1 MTKKSVKTVL
11 IAIAAIALCIALIV
25 AGSYALFTDSTPVK
39 NHLQAGRMEMT
50 LKRTNLVGKK
60 INAAGILDDYTN
72 GAVVDFTRT
81 TTRDQNVFGF
91 TFDSTTS
98 DADDLAD
105 TVTNKVVPGTT
116 LTATMELD
124 MTDRSNVAYAYWVE
138 FVVADETG
146 KLYNI
151 DENSNHLALA
161 EQIVI
166 SINNDTPVKLSEIA
180 NNSAKLSYG
189 SESAPLGEVHVE
201 DDVSTPSVDES
212 KATFTV
218 TVTFLDDFVAANGL
232 TKGDNNDAQ
241 GQLVM
246 FDMVVH
252 AVQLVA

>member
-1 MTKKSVKTVL
+1 MTKRTVKTIL
-11 IAIAAIALCIALIV
+11 IAIAAIALCFALIV

-60 INAAGILDDYTN
+60 INSKGILDDYTN

-81 TTRDQNVFGF
+81 STRDQNVFGF

-98 DADDLAD
+98 NADDLAD

-124 MTDRSNVAYAYWVE
+124 MSDRSNVAYAYWVE
-138 FVVADETG
+138 FVVADENG
-146 KLYNI
+146 KLYNV
-151 DENSNHLALA
+151 DTNNNHLDLA

-166 SINNDTPVKLSEIA
+166 SINDKTPVKLSEIA
-180 NNSAKLSYG
+180 NNTNKLSYG
-189 SESAPLGEVHVE
+189 SESAPLGEVHVI
-201 DDVSTPSVDES
+201 DDASTPNVDEG

-218 TVTFLDDFVAANGL
+218 TVTFLDDSVAANGL
-232 TKGDNNDAQ
+232 TRGDNNDAQ
-241 GQLVM
+241 GQLVI